1 MSKTIVFYDIP
12 SKLPINACSPN
23 TWKARYA
30 LNFKGLPYRTEWIE
44 FPDIEALYKR
54 LGVSASATHWS
65 DGVTP
70 YYSLPL
76 IHDLSTGAIVSDSA
90 AIAEYL
96 DVTYPDTPRLFPPG
110 TQALHAAFTVAFH
123 AQLLKAITPLL
134 VPAANA
140 VLNPRSEVFFRKTR
154 EKAFG
159 MTLEDMDPRGEC
171 REKQWALVE
180 RDLGE
185 VDKWIAKGDAFVTG
199 NVPTFADITVCG
211 WMLSFRIIFGEDSPE
226 WRDLSTWHDGRWGRL
241 VRSFE
246 KYEVVV

>member
-1 MSKTIVFYDIP
+1 MSTTIIFYDIP

-30 LNFKGLPYRTEWIE
+30 LNFKGIPYRTEWIE

-54 LGVSASATHWS
+54 LGVSASATKP

-76 IHDLSTGAIVSDSA
+76 IHDLSTDAIISESA

-96 DVTYPDTPRLFPPG
+96 DATYPDTPRLFPPG
-110 TQALHAAFTVAFH
+110 TRALHAAFTVAFE

-140 VLNPRSEVFFRKTR
+140 VLNPRSQAFFRRTR
-154 EKAFG
+154 EEAFG
-159 MTLEDMDPRGEC
+159 VTLEDMDL
-171 REKQWALVE
+171 REERRDRQWALFKH
-180 RDLGE
+180 DLGK
-185 VDKWIAKGDAFVTG
+185 VDKWITNGDAFVTG

-211 WMLSFRIIFGEDSPE
+211 WMLSFRIVFGEDSPE
-226 WRDLSTWHDGRWGRL
+226 WKDLSVWHDGRWGRL
-241 VRSFE
+241 VKSFE
-246 KYEVVV
+246 KYEVVM